1 MRSAVVLALVVAVAA
16 PACTHSERVDIT
28 VTPRTSL
35 ADEPIH
41 IVVSGLPARAPVS
54 LELRSKDSAGV
65 TWTSRARFE
74 ADGDGRL
81 DLDRTAPISGDY
93 SGVWGSGLLV
103 SMQPDDPLAPSYGF
117 QGTRRFRFHLRVVVS
132 GGERASTTFSRRY
145 TARPLK
151 VLRPFLGRDGFVGE
165 YAAPSDARRRP
176 AVLVLG
182 GSEGRLSTASLAHL
196 LAARGYPALAV
207 AYFGLPGLPGDLWGI
222 RLEYFAKA
230 LRWLASRPEVDGS
243 RMFVLGASRGSEAA
257 LLLGVHYPRLVHG
270 VIASVPSSVSN
281 GGWTLRGKMLPYTS
295 ERWSADP
302 SDVPEAVIPVER
314 IRGPIFVNCGRND
327 FVWPSCNFARAI
339 IQRLEAHEHPYRRV
353 FHESAAGGHAIGF
366 FEPYHPET
374 LRGSLN
380 DERARERMWPKL
392 LEFLED
398 ASS

>member
-1 MRSAVVLALVVAVAA
+1 MRSALLLAAAAVAA
-16 PACTHSERVDIT
+16 AACAGSEDVT
-28 VTPRTSL
+28 VEVTPRTSL

-54 LELRSKDSAGV
+54 LALTSKDAAGV
-65 TWTSRARFE
+65 TWRSSARFRSN
-74 ADGDGRL
+74 ADGVV
-81 DLDRTAPISGDY
+81 DLDRVAPLAGDY
-93 SGVWGSGLLV
+93 TGVWGSGLLV
-103 SMQPDDPLAPSYGF
+103 SMQPDEPLAPSYGF
-117 QGTRRFRFHLRVVVS
+117 EGTRPFDFRLRVLVS
-132 GGERASTTFSRRY
+132 GEERASTTFSRRY
-145 TARPLK
+145 TARPL
-151 VLRPFLGRDGFVGE
+151 RRTRTFLGTHGFVGE
-165 YAAPSDARRRP
+165 YAAPADARRRP

-196 LAARGYPALAV
+196 LAARGYPSLAV
-207 AYFGLPGLPGDLWGI
+207 AYFGLPGLPDDLWGI

-243 RMFVLGASRGSEAA
+243 RMFVLGGSRGSEAA

-281 GGWTLRGKMLPYTS
+281 GGWTLRGKMLPHTS
-295 ERWSADP
+295 EQWSAHP
-302 SDVPEAVIPVER
+302 TDVPEAVIPVER

-327 FVWPSCNFARAI
+327 FIWPSCNFARAI
-339 IQRLEAHEHPYRRV
+339 MQRLEAHEHPYRRV